1 MEVDKKCGENQEE
14 SEKESEEKNRGAR
27 RRARRRVGSMAMRS
41 NGIKRILEMQNL
53 PDAWT
58 PKGGA
63 RPPPKKPPLREA
75 WSPRRGTKKKTST
88 NILLGYTQACTAI
101 KKRVRTDHTQG
112 EGRPQFALLRG
123 GRLQM

>member
-1 MEVDKKCGENQEE
+1 MD
-14 SEKESEEKNRGAR
+14 
-27 RRARRRVGSMAMRS
+27 
-41 NGIKRILEMQNL
+41 
-53 PDAWT
+53 T
-58 PKGGA
+58 KGGGKA
-63 RPPPKKPPLREA
+63 PPEEA
-75 WSPRRGTKKKTST
+75 SLAGSLVPQTGNQKKKAST